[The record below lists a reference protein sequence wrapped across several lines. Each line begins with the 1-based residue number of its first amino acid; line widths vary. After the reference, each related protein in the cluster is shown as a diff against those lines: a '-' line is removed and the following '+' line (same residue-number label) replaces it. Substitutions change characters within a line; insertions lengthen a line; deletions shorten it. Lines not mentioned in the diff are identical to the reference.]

1 MYRRKL
7 KIVAICLMF
16 VHCITCHG
24 QEHDK
29 ELFYRLEC
37 CTKYFEGWHTQS
49 TTPGYIGYGH
59 QIQKGEMFPDE
70 LSKSQAAKLLRKDL
84 LGIYGMFKGYGDD
97 AYLLTALAYQI
108 GPSKLLGTNGHS
120 KSLLLRKLESGDRN
134 IKKHYLRFCRWK
146 NRPIRSIRVRRMVE
160 LELLYK
166 P

>member
-1 MYRRKL
+1 MLRF
-7 KIVAICLMF
+7 IF
-16 VHCITCHG
+16 VCFIYVYGIPCQG
-24 QEHDK
+24 QELDK
-29 ELFYRLEC
+29 ELFRRLLC
-37 CTKYFEGWHTQS
+37 CTRYFEGWHTQS

-59 QIQKGEMFPDE
+59 QIQTGETFPVE
-70 LSKSQAAKLLRKDL
+70 LTQKQAEDLLVNDLRK
-84 LGIYGMFKGYGDD
+84 IYRMFKSYGDD